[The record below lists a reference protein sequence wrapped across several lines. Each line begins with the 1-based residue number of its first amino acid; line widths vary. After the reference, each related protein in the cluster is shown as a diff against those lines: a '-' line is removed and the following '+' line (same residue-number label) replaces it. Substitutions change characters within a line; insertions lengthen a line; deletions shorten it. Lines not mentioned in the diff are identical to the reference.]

1 MNPRTPL
8 LLATCCFLAACSDV
22 GRPTPPVLANE
33 VALEVEVLSPPSSE
47 ILIVGSTVPVRVRA
61 REARGRVHGLG
72 FVARRSGGAPMAL
85 VDSAFVEFGPV
96 ADTTIGFQLHLP
108 STLPAWSQVDIYGF
122 ALGPAG
128 ESRLSAPHH
137 VSVQVCSP
145 NAVWC

>member
-22 GRPTPPVLANE
+22 GRPTPPVFANE